1 LREQAL
7 TARAE
12 KLLHG
17 LVQTYIQSATPVG
30 SRQLVKQY
38 RLDWSSATVRNEMAN
53 LENMGYVNQ
62 PHTSAGRVPT
72 DKGYRYYVNNLK
84 KREYLDPREY
94 KKIDKKI
101 NAAGKITSRI
111 LEETS
116 KILGEISNELAVV
129 LTPTIYYGIFDRLE
143 LIELSQKKVLVVIRV
158 RSHQVKTVI
167 LKIDSDLNSKDLQTT
182 AEVLN
187 QRLSGLTLNEI
198 QNSIKERLRNTSYGH
213 LGLIRYIMDF
223 SKELFDFSEPISIHK
238 FGTPNIVIQPEF
250 TDRDRLENIFN
261 IIDDS
266 NSLIKLFHR
275 DLKETKIVIGR
286 ENEDERL
293 HELTVIST
301 NYTRGKDV
309 GTMGIIGPMR
319 MPYSRI
325 LSLISHVSNKMSEQF
340 G

>member
-1 LREQAL
+1 LQERVL
-7 TARAE
+7 TDRAK
-12 KLLHG
+12 KLLYG
-17 LVQTYIQSATPVG
+17 LVQSYIRSATPVG
-30 SRQLVKQY
+30 SRQLVKEY
-38 RLDWSSATVRNEMAN
+38 RLNWSSATVRNEISN
-53 LENMGYVNQ
+53 LENMGYVSQ
-62 PHTSAGRVPT
+62 PYTSAGRVPT

-84 KREYLDPREY
+84 KYESLDPQEY
-94 KKIDKKI
+94 ETIDKKI
-101 NAAGKITSRI
+101 NAAGRITSRI

-143 LIELSQKKVLVVIRV
+143 LIELTQKKVLVVIRV

-167 LKIDSDLNSKDLQTT
+167 LKIDSHLKSRDLEIT

-198 QNSIKERLRNTSYGH
+198 QKSIKERLRNASYGH
-213 LGLIRYIMDF
+213 LNLIRYIMD
-223 SKELFDFSEPISIHK
+223 SSTELFDFSEPISIHK
-238 FGTPNIVIQPEF
+238 FGTPNIVVQPEF
-250 TDRDRLENIFN
+250 SDRERLENIFN

-266 NSLIKLFHR
+266 NSLIKLFRR
-275 DLKETKIVIGR
+275 DMGDTKIVIGR

-301 NYTRGKDV
+301 NYTRGKDI

-325 LSLISHVSNKMSEQF
+325 LSLMSHVSHKMSEQF

>member
-1 LREQAL
+1 
-7 TARAE
+7 
-12 KLLHG
+12 
-17 LVQTYIQSATPVG
+17 VQSYIQSATPVG

-62 PHTSAGRVPT
+62 PHTSAGRIPT

-84 KREYLDPREY
+84 KREYLEPQECET
-94 KKIDKKI
+94 IDKKI
-101 NAAGKITSRI
+101 DAAGKITSRI

-116 KILGEISNELAVV
+116 KILSEISNELAVV
-129 LTPTIYYGIFDRLE
+129 LTPTIYYGVFDRLE
-143 LIELSQKKVLVVIRV
+143 LIELTQKKVLVVIRV

-167 LKIDSDLNSKDLQTT
+167 VEIESNLNSKELETT

-213 LGLIRYIMDF
+213 LELIRYIMD
-223 SKELFDFSEPISIHK
+223 SSTELFDFSEPVSIHK
-238 FGTPNIVIQPEF
+238 FGTPNIVVQPEF
-250 TDRDRLENIFN
+250 TDRGRLENIFN

-266 NSLIKLFHR
+266 NSLIKLFRRNVR
-275 DLKETKIVIGR
+275 DTKIVIGR

-301 NYTRGKDV
+301 NYTRGKEV
-309 GTMGIIGPMR
+309 GTMGIIGPTR
-319 MPYSRI
+319 MQYSRI
-325 LSLISHVSNKMSEQF
+325 LSLMSHVSNKMSEQF